1 MIKIVRLTNGHVAA
15 GVNTI
20 SFDEHVEHLIE
31 THGCQIEKAI
41 IVCKSEVDEYL
52 EKMRSNN

>member
-1 MIKIVRLTNGHVAA
+1 MIKIVKLTNGHVAA

-31 THGCQIEKAI
+31 THGCQ
-41 IVCKSEVDEYL
+41 
-52 EKMRSNN
+52 N